1 MELDLKGKTA
11 VVTGASRGIGLAI
24 SRALADEGARV
35 VGGAR
40 TVSDTLREV
49 TPHTLA
55 VNLSTP
61 AGGAELVDFALA
73 ELGGIDILVNNVGAP
88 DTRTAGFLAIDD
100 AGWQKAFDTNLFI
113 AVRTTRAAL
122 PSIIERRG
130 SIVNIGSTNGR
141 LPLPVVID
149 YSAAKAALL
158 SFSKSLSEEFG
169 PAGVRVNTVSAGPV
183 MTDAW
188 VAPGGIAD
196 SLAQQAGSTRE
207 DILASVPTML
217 GLSTGAPTTP
227 EEIATVVTLLA
238 SRKVANINGSEFVI
252 DGGLLKAA

>member
-11 VVTGASRGIGLAI
+11 VITGASRGIGLAI
-24 SRALADEGARV
+24 ARALAAEGVTV

-40 TVSDTLREV
+40 NISAELKDI

-61 AGGAELVDFALA
+61 SGAGELVDFALA
-73 ELGGIDILVNNVGAP
+73 EVGGIDILVNNLGAP
-88 DTRTAGFLAIDD
+88 ATRTAGFLAIDD
-100 AGWQKAFDTNLFI
+100 DGWQEMFDTNLFI
-113 AVRTTRAAL
+113 AVRATRAAL

-141 LPLPVVID
+141 LPLPVVVD

-158 SFSKSLSEEFG
+158 SFGKSLSEEFG
-169 PAGVRVNTVSAGPV
+169 PAGVRVNTVAAGPV

-196 SLAQQAGSTRE
+196 SLAQQSGSTRE
-207 DILASVPTML
+207 QVIAGVPAML
-217 GLSTGAPTTP
+217 GLSTGEPTTP
-227 EEIATVVTLLA
+227 EEIAAMVTLVA
-238 SRKVANINGSEFVI
+238 SRKIPNLNGSEIII
-252 DGGLLKAA
+252 DGGLLKVA

>member
-1 MELDLKGKTA
+1 M
-11 VVTGASRGIGLAI
+11 
-24 SRALADEGARV
+24 
-35 VGGAR
+35 
-40 TVSDTLREV
+40 
-49 TPHTLA
+49 
-55 VNLSTP
+55 
-61 AGGAELVDFALA
+61 
-73 ELGGIDILVNNVGAP
+73 
-88 DTRTAGFLAIDD
+88 
-100 AGWQKAFDTNLFI
+100 FDTNLFI
-113 AVRTTRAAL
+113 AVRATRAAL

-158 SFSKSLSEEFG
+158 SFGRSLAEEFG

-196 SLAQQAGSTRE
+196 SLAKQAGTTRE
-207 DILASVPTML
+207 AIVANVPDML
-217 GLSTGAPTTP
+217 GLSTGEAPTP
-227 EEIATVVTLLA
+227 EEIATVVTLVA
-238 SRKVANINGSEFVI
+238 SRKVANLNGSEFII